1 MKKEIIIKKSK
12 ESVKRDLDDVIIDGV
27 AYYKDIPLDNF
38 DKQQLITII
47 ILTTFEKPKQ

>member
-1 MKKEIIIKKSK
+1 MKEEITVKKSE

-27 AYYKDIPLDNF
+27 AYYNGIPLKNF

-47 ILTTFEKPKQ
+47 VLTTFEKPK